1 MKTFNHQDKTR
12 QPTSW
17 PGLTGGQDLGD
28 GDDRYL
34 PSNSSH
40 TIISRH
46 ISCKS
51 SLGGSSIATC
61 KVNSSHQQHQD
72 QLYLMNIY

>member
-1 MKTFNHQDKTR
+1 MKTFNDQDKTR

-34 PSNSSH
+34 PSNSSPH
-40 TIISRH
+40 NYTIISRH
-46 ISCKS
+46 ICCKS
-51 SLGGSSIATC
+51 SLGGTTVATLQ
-61 KVNSSHQQHQD
+61 SQQFTPATTALQD
-72 QLYLMNIY
+72 Q